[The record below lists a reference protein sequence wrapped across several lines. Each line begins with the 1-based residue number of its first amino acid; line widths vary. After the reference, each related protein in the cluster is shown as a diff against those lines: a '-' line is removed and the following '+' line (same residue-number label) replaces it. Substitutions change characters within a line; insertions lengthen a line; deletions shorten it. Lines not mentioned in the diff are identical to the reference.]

1 MKQALPHSPAEGP
14 CGTSGELAG
23 LPSFACPKVALPS
36 SPPVALPPAQGQ
48 GLTTQKTGSR

>member
-14 CGTSGELAG
+14 RGTSSELAG

-48 GLTTQKTGSR
+48 GLPTQQTGSR